1 MRKDCHS
8 YLSPD
13 GCLWHRDPRAP
24 RPPETREELPLP
36 EVEASWTSLYENL
49 VDVIDNG
56 AELIVKPEQ
65 VRRVLQLIEAI
76 FDSARCSAF

>member
-1 MRKDCHS
+1 MAPVVVQTPAGPTRMM
-8 YLSPD
+8 
-13 GCLWHRDPRAP
+13 AP

-65 VRRVLQLIEAI
+65 VRAVFTVLEAM
-76 FDSARCSAF
+76 FKSAKTGEMVKL